1 MDLLFSGE
9 FEDGNGQTVN
19 FDIQDVGANYA
30 YDFYTMWELSV
41 KSADAFIIVFSLNDA
56 ATWEEV
62 YRLRDQVIDQKVISF
77 VRVIIAYSKHC
88 TLLGSGCSNCHCGK
102 QSGSGN

>member
-56 ATWEEV
+56 GTWEEV
-62 YRLRDQVIDQKVISF
+62 YRLRDQVINQKVNSTVKSIHYVF
-77 VRVIIAYSKHC
+77 
-88 TLLGSGCSNCHCGK
+88 
-102 QSGSGN
+102 